1 MKVEIDN
8 KNAISTKLKILYGV
22 IILFC
27 IISIIVAIILQFGKD
42 DTGTETPNLPSLN
55 EEQTLQHETG
65 FDNIFENKVNYLEN
79 NSYKI
84 TKIEEDEEI
93 IYTGYQDNSNK
104 INDYELDVNIPYINI
119 GNNALIDSY
128 NQEIRDVF
136 EAKAKSV
143 LNTQNS
149 SVIYTVNYSAYI
161 SNNILSLVIRSTLK
175 EGSNPQRDMV
185 QTYNYDLETQKECTI
200 DELLELKGISK
211 QEANRKI
218 RDKIKEVQESV
229 DELDQLGYTI
239 YQRNPDDD
247 MYSINNVT
255 EYFLGKDNAFYII
268 YAYGN
273 QNLTDEMDI
282 VVM

>member
-1 MKVEIDN
+1 MKVELEN
-8 KNAISTKLKILYGV
+8 KNVISTKLKIVYGV

-27 IISIIVAIILQFGKD
+27 IISIIVAIVLQFTKD
-42 DTGTETPNLPSLN
+42 DSSEETPNLPSLS
-55 EEQTLQHETG
+55 EEQTMQHETE

-84 TKIEEDEEI
+84 TKIEQDKEI
-93 IYTGYQDNSNK
+93 IYTGYQDNNKK

-136 EAKAKSV
+136 ETKAKSV

-149 SVIYTVNYSAYI
+149 SIIYTVNYSAYI

-175 EGSNPQRDMV
+175 EGSNPQRDIV

-200 DELLELKGISK
+200 DELLDLKGISK

-218 RDKIKEVQESV
+218 RDKIKEVQKSV
-229 DELDQLGYTI
+229 DELAQLGYTI

-247 MYSINNVT
+247 MYSINNVS
-255 EYFLGKDNAFYII
+255 EFFLGADNALYII

-273 QNLTDEMDI
+273 QNHTSEMDLVI
-282 VVM
+282 M

>member
-27 IISIIVAIILQFGKD
+27 IISIIVAIVLQFTKD
-42 DTGTETPNLPSLN
+42 DSSEETPNLPSLS
-55 EEQTLQHETG
+55 EEQTMQHETE

-84 TKIEEDEEI
+84 TKIEQDKEI
-93 IYTGYQDNSNK
+93 IYTGYQDNNKK

-136 EAKAKSV
+136 ETKAKSV

-149 SVIYTVNYSAYI
+149 SIIYTVNYSAYI

-175 EGSNPQRDMV
+175 EGSNPQRDIV

-218 RDKIKEVQESV
+218 RDKIKEVQKSV
-229 DELDQLGYTI
+229 DELAQLGYTI

-247 MYSINNVT
+247 MYSINNVS
-255 EYFLGKDNAFYII
+255 EFFLGADNALYII

-273 QNLTDEMDI
+273 QNHTSEMDI
-282 VVM
+282 VIM

>member
-1 MKVEIDN
+1 MKVELEN
-8 KNAISTKLKILYGV
+8 KNVISTKLKIVYGV

-27 IISIIVAIILQFGKD
+27 IISIIIAIVLQFTKD
-42 DTGTETPNLPSLN
+42 DNSEETPNLPSLS
-55 EEQTLQHETG
+55 EEQTTQHETE

-84 TKIEEDEEI
+84 TKIEQDKEI
-93 IYTGYQDNSNK
+93 IYTGYQDNNKK

-136 EAKAKSV
+136 ETKAKSV

-149 SVIYTVNYSAYI
+149 SIIYTVNYSAYI

-175 EGSNPQRDMV
+175 EGSNPQRDIV

-229 DELDQLGYTI
+229 DELAQLGYTI

-247 MYSINNVT
+247 MYSINNVS
-255 EYFLGKDNAFYII
+255 EFFLGADNALYIV

-273 QNLTDEMDI
+273 QNHTSEMDI
-282 VVM
+282 VIM